1 MHIYEA
7 CPEVE
12 NESFLLYIPHI
23 NDRLPGRAR
32 SQAVTNL
39 MCVRSCPDPLGDVL
53 WCAVGRGTRQGLPLL
68 KGAFG
73 RSRATAT
80 NKDKRS
86 FTAKTSPGGSGK

>member
-12 NESFLLYIPHI
+12 NESVLLYIPHI

-39 MCVRSCPDPLGDVL
+39 MCVRFCPDPLGVVL
-53 WCAVGRGTRQGLPLL
+53 WCAVGRGTRQGLPCV
-68 KGAFG
+68 KGAVAKRLRDCAAQIFDFDDRWAKWG
-73 RSRATAT
+73 RR
-80 NKDKRS
+80 
-86 FTAKTSPGGSGK
+86 

>member
-12 NESFLLYIPHI
+12 NESVLLYIPHI

-39 MCVRSCPDPLGDVL
+39 MCVRSCPDPLGV
-53 WCAVGRGTRQGLPLL
+53 
-68 KGAFG
+68 
-73 RSRATAT
+73 
-80 NKDKRS
+80 
-86 FTAKTSPGGSGK
+86 GGSAAG

>member
-1 MHIYEA
+1 MNIYEA

-39 MCVRSCPDPLGDVL
+39 MCVRFCPDPLGVVL
-53 WCAVGRGTRQGLPLL
+53 WCALPCGTHPCPPALVRGE
-68 KGAFG
+68 FV
-73 RSRATAT
+73 
-80 NKDKRS
+80 
-86 FTAKTSPGGSGK
+86 